1 MPKRTSDGETK
12 DDTVIVPLAEANATV
27 KEALKKCGWGEEAA
41 AIQADIMVAAETC
54 GNNQGLVKMYQ
65 PSLMAPAAGAAEP
78 IVTKDTPQ
86 SAVIDGQQAPGML
99 ALSMAVEL
107 AMVKAKG
114 GIATVGVHNTSTSSG
129 QLAYYGKKAA
139 DKGFIV
145 VITANSPEFVAAKPG
160 ASATFGTNPLC
171 FACPVKDSNSFV
183 FDMSTAAI
191 ALFGV
196 LTCKAKGEPLP
207 EHSAYDAS
215 GAWTTAVSDIAIAT
229 FGGHKGVGLALM
241 VELLCAALS
250 GGAVLGEVEAKKTA
264 KSWGHNVIC
273 IDPDVMHEGFA
284 GRAASIIKTV
294 AGSHPDGVRL
304 PGQSSSETAVKNETA
319 GTLPVARKVWEEICR
334 TAKDGI

>member
-1 MPKRTSDGETK
+1 MVS
-12 DDTVIVPLAEANATV
+12 AEA
-27 KEALKKCGWGEEAA
+27 
-41 AIQADIMVAAETC
+41 C

-65 PSLMAPAAGAAEP
+65 PALMAPAAGAGEP

-86 SAVIDGQQAPGML
+86 SAVIDGNQAPGML
-99 ALSMAVEL
+99 ALSKAVDL

-139 DKGFIV
+139 DNGFIV
-145 VITANSPEFVAAKPG
+145 IITANSPEFVAAKAG

-171 FACPVKDSNSFV
+171 FACPVKDSYPFV

-207 EHSAYDAS
+207 EYAAYDAT
-215 GAWTTAVSDIAIAT
+215 GAWTTNVSDIHIGGGGGAIAT

-250 GGAVLGEVEAKKTA
+250 GGAVLGEGEPKKTA

-273 IDPDVMHEGFA
+273 IDPNVMHEGFA

-294 AGSHPDGVRL
+294 ATSHPDGVRL
-304 PGQSSSETAVKNETA
+304 PGQSSAEIYTKNEKA
-319 GTLPVARKVWEEICR
+319 DSLPVAKKVWEEICR